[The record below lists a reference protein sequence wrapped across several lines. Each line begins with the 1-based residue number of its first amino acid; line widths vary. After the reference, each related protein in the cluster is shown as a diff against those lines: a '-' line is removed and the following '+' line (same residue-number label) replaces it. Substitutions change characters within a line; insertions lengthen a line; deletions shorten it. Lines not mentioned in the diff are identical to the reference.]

1 VFSLLLAVTIAA
13 PNPGSHKPVTA
24 AGQTVLLLLSGSTAP
39 AANAGDPPVAIVGTE
54 LPAIREEGG
63 RVLVRSQGKDAWVP
77 RAEVLT
83 PKEAVAHYT
92 ELIKA
97 SPQNTLNWSRR
108 AKAFEL
114 LNDWDAAIKD
124 LDELVRLSPQSSA
137 YFNNRANY
145 YSRRR
150 QYDKALAGYDEAL
163 KMSPTSFV
171 PAGNRGNT
179 FINLREWDKAIDAY
193 DKALQINE
201 NYARAYAGR
210 SAAWREKRQLD
221 KALADAERAV
231 ELEPTSPHTLIAR
244 GNARLAIGQLDKATA
259 DFDAALHFDP
269 YFAAAYFGRAG
280 VSLAKKAYQSA
291 IRDLDAAIRLSAGN
305 TSALARRAEA
315 WVGSGNPRRA
325 LADLDEALKID
336 PKFGPGYR
344 QKAWLLATS
353 SDETIRAGKTAV
365 ELARKAIA
373 LMPDAG
379 GECWETLAAA
389 LAEAGDFTGAVE
401 WQKKALT
408 DAGYVKE
415 KGDAVKKRLE
425 QFEAGKPVRE

>member
-1 VFSLLLAVTIAA
+1 MFSLLLAITIAA
-13 PNPGSHKPVTA
+13 PNPGSHKPAAA
-24 AGQTVLLLLSGSTAP
+24 AGQTVLLLRSESTAP

-92 ELIKA
+92 ALINA
-97 SPQNTLNWSRR
+97 SPQNTLNFSRR

-114 LNDWDAAIKD
+114 LNDWDGAIKD

-137 YFNNRANY
+137 YWNNRANY

-150 QYDKALAGYDEAL
+150 EYDKALAGYDEAIKL
-163 KMSPTSFV
+163 SPTSFV

-179 FINLREWDKAIDAY
+179 FLNLREWDKAIDAY
-193 DKALQINE
+193 DKALQVNE

-210 SAAWREKRQLD
+210 SAAWREKRQYD

-231 ELEPTSPHTLIAR
+231 ELEPMSPHTLVAR
-244 GNARLAIGQLDKATA
+244 GNARLALGASDKATA

-269 YFAAAYFGRAG
+269 YFAPAFFGRAG
-280 VSLAKKAYQSA
+280 VSVSKKAYQSA
-291 IRDLDAAIRLSAGN
+291 IRDLDAAIRLSPGN

-315 WVGSGNPRRA
+315 WAGSGNPKRA
-325 LADLDEALKID
+325 LADLDEAIKTD

-344 QKAWLLATS
+344 QKAWLLATCT
-353 SDETIRAGKTAV
+353 DEAIRDGKKAV
-365 ELARKAIA
+365 ELARKAIE

-379 GECWETLAAA
+379 GECWEALAAA
-389 LAEAGDFTGAVE
+389 LAETEEFARAVE
-401 WQKKALT
+401 WQKKAIT

-415 KGDAVKKRLE
+415 KGEATKMRLE
-425 QFEAGKPVRE
+425 LYEAGKMYRE